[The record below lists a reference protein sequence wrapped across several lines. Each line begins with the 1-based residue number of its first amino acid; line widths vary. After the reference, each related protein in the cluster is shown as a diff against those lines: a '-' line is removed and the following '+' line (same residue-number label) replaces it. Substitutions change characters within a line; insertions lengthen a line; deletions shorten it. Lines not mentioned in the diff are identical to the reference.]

1 MKAALSILSAALLL
15 TGCTGESPR
24 PQSMAR
30 APDPIAPR
38 KVKGNGV
45 QDAVIGRDARAL
57 TGLFGR
63 PARDVREGN
72 GRKLQFGNGVCVLDA
87 YLYARKSG
95 AEPVVTYVNTRKTDG
110 SDVDRASCV
119 AALAR

>member
-1 MKAALSILSAALLL
+1 MKAVLFTLSTALLL
-15 TGCTGESPR
+15 AGCGSNGPR
-24 PQSMAR
+24 PQAAAR
-30 APDPIAPR
+30 APDPIVPR
-38 KVKGNGV
+38 KVSRGGA

-63 PARDVREGN
+63 PAQDVREAN

-95 AEPVVTYVNTRKTDG
+95 AEPVVTYVDTRKPDG
-110 SDVDRASCV
+110 ADVDRASCV

>member
-1 MKAALSILSAALLL
+1 MKAALSILSTALLL
-15 TGCTGESPR
+15 AGCTGDGPR
-24 PQSMAR
+24 PQGVAR

-38 KVKGNGV
+38 KVNRGG

-63 PARDVREGN
+63 PAQDVREAN
-72 GRKLQFGNGVCVLDA
+72 GRKLQFGNAICVLDA

-95 AEPVVTYVNTRKTDG
+95 QEPVVTYVDTRRPDG
-110 SDVDRASCV
+110 VDVDRASCV